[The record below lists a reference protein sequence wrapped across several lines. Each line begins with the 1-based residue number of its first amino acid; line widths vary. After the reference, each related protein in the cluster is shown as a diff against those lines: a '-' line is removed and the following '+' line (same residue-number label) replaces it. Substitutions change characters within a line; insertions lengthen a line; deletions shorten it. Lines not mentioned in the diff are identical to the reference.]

1 MNRLAKKTNA
11 EPRTSNLELRSSTR
25 PATRFGVRCSV
36 FSVRRFR
43 FRESLLSLLRMHW
56 DHEPVPIPL
65 NRPPG
70 TFSPTGGE
78 GWDEGGTVQGKP
90 PVLATSRCRRQAKPG
105 ALRGGRSAD

>member
-78 GWDEGGTVQGKP
+78 GWDEGGTVQGEMKR
-90 PVLATSRCRRQAKPG
+90 LICGEDQSLLTS
-105 ALRGGRSAD
+105 